1 MSHAVFCFQK
11 EKLRSLQNSLLAYS
25 NLGQDLCDCQMLFV
39 PQNIGGSSNRHG
51 DNSSWS

>member
-25 NLGQDLCDCQMLFV
+25 NLGQDLCDCQMLLV